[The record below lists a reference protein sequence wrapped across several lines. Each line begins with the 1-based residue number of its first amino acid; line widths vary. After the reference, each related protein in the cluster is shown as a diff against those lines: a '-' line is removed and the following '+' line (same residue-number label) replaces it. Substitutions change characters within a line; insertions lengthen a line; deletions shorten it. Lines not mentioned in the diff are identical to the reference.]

1 MEIVKLGEDQKIKIG
16 KSIFE
21 VGAKKKASGLNFA
34 EPRDYESSSTIEV
47 LLFDCSNKSL
57 RPTHILVYYIEQK
70 KYFLVEL
77 AYYFKDKKNYVIN
90 TVSEKEIKEESIQ
103 LQ

>member
-1 MEIVKLGEDQKIKIG
+1 MEIDELREDKKIKIG
-16 KSIFE
+16 KSVFE

-34 EPRDYESSSTIEV
+34 EPKDYESSPTIEV
-47 LLFDCSNKSL
+47 LLFDCSSKSL
-57 RPTHILVYYIEQK
+57 RPTHIFVYYIEQK

-90 TVSEKEIKEESIQ
+90 TVSEKEIKEEFIQ